1 MSLRNSWDA
10 IDAPRATTPPPP
22 LYQRRRPQ
30 DRSSI
35 SSVLTTSTTA
45 SSIIVSPTTPTK
57 QEWAPVRIAS
67 PTLGKGREWQGRDSW
82 GSMSE
87 DENLGTPRLG
97 SFLDVKVPQTS
108 KGSHAESQSWW
119 AGVSLGFLI
128 SSLSSTRHRTLTY
141 PTTLPH
147 EYRNNA
153 HIRPH
158 QLYRRPNLDRGILT
172 RRECLNVVLHPCR
185 LTRKALTPTRSLK
198 HRWTNHLR

>member
-22 LYQRRRPQ
+22 LYQRRKPQ

-87 DENLGTPRLG
+87 DENLGTPRSG

-119 AGVSLGFLI
+119 AGVSLGVFFYVVFIFNSSSYSDASDTETMLI
-128 SSLSSTRHRTLTY
+128 SDHTDCTGART
-141 PTTLPH
+141 
-147 EYRNNA
+147 
-153 HIRPH
+153 
-158 QLYRRPNLDRGILT
+158 
-172 RRECLNVVLHPCR
+172 
-185 LTRKALTPTRSLK
+185 
-198 HRWTNHLR
+198 WTEGY